1 MEKTCQKS
9 SLTEVL
15 DTPPEM
21 GEANGNGTD
30 EDGSFSEHC
39 VRYHTKPST

>member
-1 MEKTCQKS
+1 MEKTCQES

-30 EDGSFSEHC
+30 EDGSIVCQIPHQ
-39 VRYHTKPST
+39 TKYLI